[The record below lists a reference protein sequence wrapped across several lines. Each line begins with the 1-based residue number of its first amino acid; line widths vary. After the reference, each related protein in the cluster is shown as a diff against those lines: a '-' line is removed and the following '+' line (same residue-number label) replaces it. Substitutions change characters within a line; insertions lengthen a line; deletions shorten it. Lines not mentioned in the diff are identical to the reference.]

1 MRLLI
6 LAVIAVSSIAAAQGE
21 QQPTSIDIPAGA
33 HLVFSAK
40 GAGVQVYTCT
50 NSHWVLKGPDAK
62 LLDGHGKAIGTHFAG
77 PTWRLNDG
85 SEVKGKAIASRPSPD
100 ETSVAWLLL
109 EAVPGSS
116 SGRLA
121 SVAYIR
127 RTDTQG
133 GVASTDSCGSGELSV
148 PYKATYSF
156 YSKAAA
162 AGQAPN
168 WVPSS
173 PVK

>member
-1 MRLLI
+1 MRLII
-6 LAVIAVSSIAAAQGE
+6 LTVLAVSSISAARAE
-21 QQPTSIDIPAGA
+21 QQPASIDIPAGA

-40 GAGVQVYTCT
+40 AAGVQVYTCT
-50 NSHWVLKGPDAK
+50 NAHWVLKGPDAK
-62 LLDGHGKAIGTHFAG
+62 LLDGHGKPIGVHVAG

-85 SEVKGKAIASRPSPD
+85 SEVKGKAIASKPSPD
-100 ETSVAWLLL
+100 DTSVAWLLL

-121 SVAYIR
+121 AVAYIR
-127 RTDTQG
+127 RTDTHG
-133 GVASTDSCGSGELSV
+133 GMASTDSCGSGELSV

-156 YSKAAA
+156 YTKAAA
-162 AGQAPN
+162 EQAPN
-168 WVPSS
+168 FVPSS

>member
-6 LAVIAVSSIAAAQGE
+6 FAVIAVSSIASARGE
-21 QQPTSIDIPAGA
+21 QQPASIDIPAGA
-33 HLVFSAK
+33 HLVLSTKA
-40 GAGVQVYTCT
+40 AGVQIYTCT
-50 NSHWVLKGPDAK
+50 NAHWVLKAPDAK
-62 LLDGHGKAIGTHFAG
+62 LLDGHGKAIGVHIAG

-100 ETSVAWLLL
+100 STSVSWLLL

-121 SVAYIR
+121 AVAYIR
-127 RTDTQG
+127 RTDTHG
-133 GVASTDSCGSGELSV
+133 GVASTDTCGGGELSV

-156 YSKAAA
+156 YTKAAA
-162 AGQAPN
+162 GGEGAN